1 MATLNKMTKK
11 ITLLFYL
18 GCCSFVT
25 SCYYDKKDQIYPQ
38 VAVSACDTTN
48 ITYQA
53 VVAPILNTNCNSC
66 HATAVANKSGAGV
79 ILDNYA
85 SVKPYITNNSLLKSI
100 VQNGKVSP
108 MPLNAPKMDA
118 CTISKIAAW
127 INKGALNN

>member
-1 MATLNKMTKK
+1 MKK
-11 ITLLFYL
+11 NILTLLVIL
-18 GCCSFVT
+18 GIGLFS

-38 VAVSACDTTN
+38 VAVTACDTSN

-66 HATAVANKSGAGV
+66 HAASEANKSGAGIV
-79 ILDNYA
+79 LDNYV
-85 SVKPYITNNSLLKSI
+85 SLKPYITNSSLLNSI
-100 VQNGKVSP
+100 VQNGKVPP
-108 MPLNAPKMDA
+108 MPLNAPKLDA